1 MTNTSKLVRDRIP
14 EIVRSHGEDPT
25 YYQADP
31 AEYRNRLRA
40 KLTEEVTEFLAATDD
55 DAVEELA
62 DILEVVYA
70 LAADLGTA
78 QPELDEARRQK
89 ATTNGAFAHRIIWT
103 GTRG

>member
-14 EIVRSHGEDPT
+14 EIIRANGEDPT
-25 YYQADP
+25 YYTADP

-55 DAVEELA
+55 DASDELA

-70 LAADLGTA
+70 LAADLNLT
-78 QPELDEARRQK
+78 QPQLDKIRHAK
-89 ATTNGAFAHRIIWT
+89 ATTKGAFTDRIIWT
-103 GTRG
+103 GVR

>member
-14 EIVRSHGEDPT
+14 EIIRSHGEDPT

-40 KLTEEVTEFLAATDD
+40 KLTEEVSEFLAATEE

-70 LAADLGTA
+70 LANDLNTSA
-78 QPELDEARRQK
+78 AELDEIRHRK
-89 ATTNGAFAHRIIWT
+89 AATNGAFADRIVWT
-103 GTRG
+103 GVRD